1 MSKHSIVILLLLLTF
16 YVNGQNT
23 YLEKDFQKQIE
34 LQHDNDFLVLTDRY
48 YTSGLFLSYR
58 YQLKNGIIKKGN
70 EQLELKL
77 VQEIFTPFEIQSTN
91 IKEFDRSYAGF
102 LGFGTTWSSAS
113 KNHLISIG
121 SVIGIVGPNSGAG
134 GFQRWYHN
142 TLVVSDPP
150 IWQSELK
157 DSFHVNLYSFYVRE
171 WELAPNPF
179 GVRFA
184 LKPSVAIGSRDIY
197 FEPEAILYF
206 GRKNKISNS
215 IAFNQLGSNK
225 REVYFSFRFAYRSV
239 FYNGLIEGNLFGD
252 NSLVLRET
260 ENSLLRMG
268 FDFHNRNNHNNY
280 KFGIRY
286 NSSEAV
292 NSQVHKFIILSYAY
306 SF

>member
-58 YQLKNGIIKKGN
+58 YRLKNGIIKKGN
-70 EQLELKL
+70 EQIELKL
-77 VQEIFTPFEIQSTN
+77 IQEIFTPFEIQSTN

-121 SVIGIVGPNSGAG
+121 SVIGIVG
-134 GFQRWYHN
+134 
-142 TLVVSDPP
+142 
-150 IWQSELK
+150 
-157 DSFHVNLYSFYVRE
+157 RE